1 MWWFVVKAVCAD
13 MKGTTSW
20 KTYAME
26 TFLNSYIEIK
36 EKIVFE
42 FCSICSMC
50 TYIRSY
56 RWRRRH
62 TRRSNQWP
70 ENSILRSCQ
79 SSLDSSVRRAGK
91 LLVCVRVCVYVC
103 VCVRVCMRLY
113 MRVYVWVHMISDV
126 FGCNYEC
133 VETHFTTLS
142 LCSPCTHPYPTPTWS
157 LTPSVFV
164 SSFLPTFFHSFFF
177 SLTPAGQDDQGR
189 ITTMGRGGSD
199 LTATVIGSAAG
210 VDEIQV
216 KGGIW
221 CLT

>member
-91 LLVCVRVCVYVC
+91 LLVCVRVCTC
-103 VCVRVCMRLY
+103 VCVYVYACDCICECMCECIWSAMYSGVTTNVLRL
-113 MRVYVWVHMISDV
+113 ISQRSLYAHPAHTPIPLPHDPSLP
-126 FGCNYEC
+126 
-133 VETHFTTLS
+133 LS
-142 LCSPCTHPYPTPTWS
+142 LFLP
-157 LTPSVFV
+157 
-164 SSFLPTFFHSFFF
+164 SFLHSFIHSF
-177 SLTPAGQDDQGR
+177 SPSLLQVRTIKAGSLLWAGEDR
-189 ITTMGRGGSD
+189 ILR
-199 LTATVIGSAAG
+199 
-210 VDEIQV
+210 QR
-216 KGGIW
+216 
-221 CLT
+221 